1 MKSRLVLVLLLCA
14 LLAGCSLFRR
24 RGDRPEYR
32 KLTPP
37 VAYELIRDNP
47 DLLILDLRPPEE
59 FLGDTGHVRR
69 ARNIPLDRLPFR
81 LLELSAFRED
91 TFLVY
96 CDAGD
101 CGERAMSILVSSGF
115 ENAILM
121 EGGIDSWIREGFRTV
136 LPRQALGR
144 PGAPGGALRPLRP
157 DEVDGTRPED
167 VPMVPPPE

>member
-1 MKSRLVLVLLLCA
+1 MKRRSVFLLLLCA

-24 RGDRPEYR
+24 GGERPAYR

-47 DLLILDLRPPEE
+47 ELLILDLRAPEE
-59 FLGDTGHVRR
+59 FLGDTGHLRR

-81 LLELSAFRED
+81 LLELAAFRED

-101 CGERAMSILVSSGF
+101 CGERAMDVLVSSGF

-136 LPRQALGR
+136 LPRHALGR
-144 PGAPGGALRPLRP
+144 PGAVGGAVRPLRP
-157 DEVDGTRPED
+157 DEMDGTRPED
-167 VPMVPPPE
+167 VPTTPPPD